1 MRESQEPAEHAQ
13 AGRARAAVL
22 SFGTVF
28 RASILLTS
36 LALAACQTDGSGMA
50 SSGGGLA
57 FVSIDGPPKPTFD
70 KLVAELSSEAQ
81 ARQVKVAAR
90 DEANAYRVKGY
101 LAMHVERGKAS
112 VAYAWDVYDQNKT
125 RVARITGEESAGPV
139 KGSTG
144 WAACNDAVLAKI
156 ADRSMAELAET
167 LGVTGTAPA
176 GTQAAPAPTAIAT
189 ASDTPRT
196 ATPAAAEAP
205 AARAPAATQ
214 ETPAQAPAETPE
226 QPGSSGAPVAEVTT
240 PTRALAYAAN

>member
-1 MRESQEPAEHAQ
+1 
-13 AGRARAAVL
+13 
-22 SFGTVF
+22 
-28 RASILLTS
+28 
-36 LALAACQTDGSGMA
+36 MA
-50 SSGGGLA
+50 SSGGALA

-125 RVARITGEESAGPV
+125 RVARITGEESAGSV
-139 KGSTG
+139 KGATG

-167 LGVTGTAPA
+167 LGVPGTAPA
-176 GTQAAPAPTAIAT
+176 GAQPAPAPTTVAT
-189 ASDTPRT
+189 ASDTPR
-196 ATPAAAEAP
+196 AAAQAAPAAAGEAAP
-205 AARAPAATQ
+205 AAAT
-214 ETPAQAPAETPE
+214 ETPAQAPAEAPA
-226 QPGSSGAPVAEVTT
+226 QPGSGVGPVAEATT